1 MKEENREYESCSINI
16 ANANKKNYQKR
27 DGHNMFLGG
36 RKPGPSMTT
45 TSHAGK
51 IIIPLYD

>member
-16 ANANKKNYQKR
+16 ANANRKNNQKR
-27 DGHNMFLGG
+27 DGQNMFLGG
-36 RKPGPSMTT
+36 RKPRPRI
-45 TSHAGK
+45 TSHVGK